1 MTTTTDTTEGQ
12 KVDPRVTALEQEVQK
27 KLEAWTETYKKQV
40 AEVTAKLTAA
50 RSEGDGPAEIA
61 EPTSSFFGIPYQW
74 FDLLA
79 VGPFQPIAPGGPFLP
94 HRIIR
99 TGEPAVLIAA
109 LWRNP
114 LPLPGGPNPS
124 AAQIMAPFQF
134 TVRGET
140 VNLSRVTNGPDF
152 APVNGAFGGGFVNI
166 IAMPLPPIPAADQ
179 PAEGRPTLLEVNVS
193 IDILGV
199 GPGLPP
205 FAGFATRWF
214 QPDLQPPFLFP
225 FIPNVG
231 PVFVPGTGPGVLN
244 DVPVRILIY
253 T

>member
-1 MTTTTDTTEGQ
+1 MAMTTTTTDEQ
-12 KVDPRVTALEQEVQK
+12 VDPQVKALEEEVQK
-27 KLEAWTETYKKQV
+27 KLEDWTEQYKEQV
-40 AEVTAKLTAA
+40 TKLATAKPAG
-50 RSEGDGPAEIA
+50 EGAAEIA
-61 EPTSSFFGIPYQW
+61 EPSSRFFGIPYQW

-79 VGPFQPIAPGGPFLP
+79 VGPFQQVAPGGPFLP

-99 TGEPAVLIAA
+99 AGEPARLIAA

-124 AAQIMAPFQF
+124 AAQIMSPYQF

-140 VNLSRVTNGPDF
+140 VNLSNVTNGPDF
-152 APVNGAFGGGFVNI
+152 APVNGTFGGGFVNI
-166 IAMPLPPIPAADQ
+166 ISMPVPAVPV
-179 PAEGRPTLLEVNVS
+179 PAQGRPTLLEVNLT
-193 IDILGV
+193 IDILGG

-225 FIPNVG
+225 FIPGVG
-231 PVFVPGTGPGVLN
+231 PVFVPGAGPGVLSE
-244 DVPVRILIY
+244 VPVRILIY
-253 T
+253 S

>member
-1 MTTTTDTTEGQ
+1 MSTTGREESL
-12 KVDPRVTALEQEVQK
+12 DPQVKALEEEVQN
-27 KLEAWTETYKKQV
+27 KLEEWTRKYMDQV
-40 AEVTAKLTAA
+40 TELTTVKP
-50 RSEGDGPAEIA
+50 PADSVELPA
-61 EPTSSFFGIPYQW
+61 PMSQFFRGSAGALTPITYQW

-79 VGPFQPIAPGGPFLP
+79 VGPFQQVASGGPFLP

-99 TGEPAVLIAA
+99 AAERAVMIAA

-124 AAQIMAPFQF
+124 AAQIMSPFRF
-134 TVRGET
+134 TVLGET
-140 VNLSRVTNGPDF
+140 VNLSSVTKGPDF
-152 APVNGAFGGGFVNI
+152 SPVSGTFGGGFVNI
-166 IAMPLPPIPAADQ
+166 VSMPLPTLPPADA
-179 PAEGRPTLLEVNVS
+179 PREGRPTLLEVNLT

-214 QPDLQPPFLFP
+214 QPDLQPPFMFP
-225 FIPNVG
+225 FIPGVG
-231 PVFVPGTGPGVLN
+231 PVVVPGVAPGVQN
-244 DVPVRILIY
+244 EVPVRILIY

>member
-1 MTTTTDTTEGQ
+1 MPRRITMTTTEEQ
-12 KVDPRVTALEQEVQK
+12 VDPQVKALEEEVQR
-27 KLEAWTETYKKQV
+27 KLEDWTGQYKEQV
-40 AEVTAKLTAA
+40 TQLTTAKPQA
-50 RSEGDGPAEIA
+50 EGAAEIA
-61 EPTSSFFGIPYQW
+61 EPTSRFFGITYQW

-79 VGPFQPIAPGGPFLP
+79 VGPFQQVAPGGPFLP

-99 TGEPAVLIAA
+99 AGEPARMIAA

-124 AAQIMAPFQF
+124 AAQIMSPFRF

-140 VNLSRVTNGPDF
+140 VNLNRVTNGPDF
-152 APVNGAFGGGFVNI
+152 VPVTGTFGGGFVNI
-166 IAMPLPPIPAADQ
+166 VSMPLPAIPPADA
-179 PAEGRPTLLEVNVS
+179 PSEGRPTLLEVNLT

-214 QPDLQPPFLFP
+214 QPDLQPPFMFP
-225 FIPNVG
+225 FIPGVG
-231 PVFVPGTGPGVLN
+231 PVVVPGVGPGVQN
-244 DVPVRILIY
+244 EVPVRVLIY